1 MTRLVIL
8 GPPGAGKGTQAARL
22 GEHYGIPA
30 ISTGDIFRF
39 NIAEQTDL
47 GRQVKAVL
55 DSGGYVSDEITNAM
69 VRDRL
74 AQDDA
79 ADGFLLDG
87 YPRTGAQVAELDR
100 MLAESGTRLDVAV
113 ELTVDTDEVVA
124 RLLRRA
130 QTAGR
135 SDDTEEV
142 IRRRQQIYAKET
154 APLTDVYGQ
163 RGLLVRVDGLGE
175 MDEVTTRLVAAIDG
189 ARVGGS
195 APA

>member
-1 MTRLVIL
+1 VTRLVIL

-30 ISTGDIFRF
+30 ISTGDIFRW

-47 GRQVKAVL
+47 GLKVKTVL

-79 ADGFLLDG
+79 RGGFLLDG
-87 YPRTGAQVAELDR
+87 YPRTNAQVAELDR
-100 MLAESGTRLDVAV
+100 MLEAAGERLDAAV

-130 QTAGR
+130 QTGGR

-142 IRRRQQIYAKET
+142 IRRRQQIYIEET
-154 APLTDVYGQ
+154 APLTEVYGE
-163 RGLLVRVDGLGE
+163 RGLLVRVDGLGQ
-175 MDEVTTRLVAAIDG
+175 MDDVTARLVAAIDG
-189 ARVGGS
+189 ARVS
-195 APA
+195 